1 MKNSTVL
8 AAMAMGLAFH
18 AQAATATRYWVGS
31 SSADAY
37 ANFRS
42 SSNWDPSGTPGNSD
56 TVWFTNGTV
65 YVNLDRPT
73 DTADSRGTSYAY
85 AYHNITNATVYFSTT
100 NGVGELQEWKPRS
113 LNVQDGGKLVMNG
126 VYLSRYSNPNWTI
139 DGDKVSFAQGS
150 VNYIK
155 PTGEDNYAADL
166 NGDLTLFV
174 VGNKC
179 KKVIVKTVFFNILSC
194 FH

>member
-1 MKNSTVL
+1 MKHSTVL
-8 AAMAMGLAFH
+8 AAATAFGLAFH

-126 VYLSRYSNPNWTI
+126 VYLSRYSSPNWTM
-139 DGDKVSFAQGS
+139 
-150 VNYIK
+150 
-155 PTGEDNYAADL
+155 EL
-166 NGDLTLFV
+166 
-174 VGNKC
+174 
-179 KKVIVKTVFFNILSC
+179 
-194 FH
+194 